1 MKVSRKTLLIVINV
15 DWLFVMHRLA
25 IAKEALSQ
33 GYEVIVLTKDTGYGD
48 LIKSEG
54 LSFKNLNI
62 SRSGVNP
69 IIELK
74 LLFEMYRIY
83 KKLNP
88 SLVYQITMK
97 PVIYGTLIS
106 RILKIKTVNAISGL
120 GYNFTQDRKGFIQK
134 IMIVLMKLGFNKRDN
149 YLIFENN
156 DDYSEMNKFGV
167 INRKNKTK
175 VIKGVGVD
183 LEKFKVGIPKK
194 NGKTTIL
201 FPARM
206 LWDKG
211 VREFIEAARLLR
223 SNYGLNIIFKLC
235 GMIDT
240 ENNESVPKE
249 YMENIE
255 IPGYLEWIGHQSD
268 MVNVYKNSDIIVLPS
283 YREGLPTVLIEA
295 CAAGKPIVTTNAVG
309 CKECVDEG
317 VNGFKVPVKSVN
329 KLAAALKKLI
339 ENPELR
345 IKMGEA
351 SRKKAEEEFNQKEV
365 VKKHLDIYNN
375 LYKTST

>member
-329 KLAAALKKLI
+329 ELVKALEKLI
-339 ENPELR
+339 VNPELR

-351 SRKKAEEEFNQKEV
+351 SRKKAEEEFDQKEV
-365 VKKHLDIYNN
+365 VKKHLEIYNN
-375 LYKTST
+375 LF

>member
-1 MKVSRKTLLIVINV
+1 MSNKKTLLIVVNV

-329 KLAAALKKLI
+329 ELVKALEKLI
-339 ENPELR
+339 VNPELR

-351 SRKKAEEEFNQKEV
+351 SRKKAEEEFDQKEV
-365 VKKHLDIYNN
+365 VKKHLEIYNN
-375 LYKTST
+375 LF